1 MIKLIYFRTFGHFT
15 RKSEVRREYIL
26 SFSSD
31 TAAGK
36 RIDFDFINEV
46 ISRAGGIGI
55 IKCMSCGICS
65 ASCIIRKFDE
75 DFNPR
80 KIIIKAI
87 LGGKE
92 EILKDEKI
100 WFCATCGLCSERCA
114 KNAKPEDVIQAI
126 TNIAAEEGFIP
137 KSIQEIC
144 KKVFETG
151 MIYELD
157 DFTNFKRAK
166 VGLPEIKKADPEEIG
181 ELFKETKIFANF
193 GEKRSK

>member
-1 MIKLIYFRTFGHFT
+1 M
-15 RKSEVRREYIL
+15 
-26 SFSSD
+26 SFSSNTD
-31 TAAGK
+31 SGK

-46 ISRAGGIGI
+46 ISRTGGIGI

-92 EILKDEKI
+92 EVLKEEKI

-114 KNAKPEDVIQAI
+114 KDAKPEEVLNAI
-126 TNIAAEEGFIP
+126 TNIAAEEGLIP
-137 KSIQEIC
+137 KNIREVC
-144 KKVFETG
+144 KKVVETG

-157 DFTNFKRAK
+157 DFTNFKRTK
-166 VGLPEIKKADPEEIG
+166 MGLPEIKKADPEELG
-181 ELFKETKIFANF
+181 ELFKETKIFASF
-193 GEKRSK
+193 DEKRSK

>member
-1 MIKLIYFRTFGHFT
+1 MYFSL
-15 RKSEVRREYIL
+15 RKNESRGDHIL
-26 SFSSD
+26 SFSSNKES
-31 TAAGK
+31 GK
-36 RIDFDFINEV
+36 RIDFDFINEL
-46 ISRAGGIGI
+46 ISRTGGIGVL
-55 IKCMSCGICS
+55 KCMSCGICS

-114 KNAKPEDVIQAI
+114 KNAKPEEVIIAI
-126 TNIAAEEGFIP
+126 TNIAAEQGFIP
-137 KSIQEIC
+137 KSIREVC
-144 KKVFETG
+144 KKVRETG

-157 DFTNFKRAK
+157 DFTNFKRTK
-166 VGLPEIKKADPEEIG
+166 VGLPEVKKVDPEELK
-181 ELFKETKIFANF
+181 ELLKETKIFANF
-193 GEKRSK
+193 DEERSEDVV